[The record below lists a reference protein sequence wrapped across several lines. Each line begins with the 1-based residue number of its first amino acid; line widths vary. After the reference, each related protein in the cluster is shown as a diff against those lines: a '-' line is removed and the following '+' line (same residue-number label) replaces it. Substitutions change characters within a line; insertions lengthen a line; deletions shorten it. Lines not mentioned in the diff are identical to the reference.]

1 MTSYNDDSDN
11 NTNDDDQKDVDKNKV
26 SDSIS
31 SDLKP
36 EYTVE
41 FYLNKIPTDRKL
53 IYSLAKD
60 RNFAL
65 NLSGNMLYISL
76 ALAKSLSGDILIY
89 SWLFLPSLNP
99 GM

>member
-1 MTSYNDDSDN
+1 MLKDNWRWSSDKVNNN
-11 NTNDDDQKDVDKNKV
+11 NTNDDDQKDVDQNKV

-53 IYSLAKD
+53 IDSLAKD
-60 RNFAL
+60 RNFAYYQL
-65 NLSGNMLYISL
+65 G
-76 ALAKSLSGDILIY
+76 LIY
-89 SWLFLPSLNP
+89 KEKLNIP
-99 GM
+99 N